1 MTPSSRSSAVTQVP
15 SSMKSGK
22 LLTTQ
27 RPFMTSMFIIKS
39 NLYPNRR
46 NCGLQNTRG
55 AGWTTSTISL
65 GEGLRAV
72 GNTDGTISV
81 YKGMGGE
88 CCAFVTAHDGGV
100 RALRAAEATVAGSG
114 TGGLLLSGGGDGA
127 VRAWRASAG
136 EGEAG
141 SGLKLEQV
149 GEFVGN
155 GMPIVSIGEAHRAS
169 GKIRFLVGDSA
180 GTVYVLVGHFLRDN
194 FE

>member
-1 MTPSSRSSAVTQVP
+1 MTPSSCSSAVTQVP

-65 GEGLRAV
+65 GKGLRAV

-100 RALRAAEATVAGSG
+100 RALRAAEATVAGGG

-127 VRAWRASAG
+127 VRAWRAAAG

-180 GTVYVLVGHFLRDN
+180 GTVYVLVGYFLK
-194 FE
+194 